1 MINLNSTKFPGES
14 ARGQCVNC
22 SNCHDAGKDDILV
35 RNLTLNTTEE
45 IPGPH
50 APARIGIRTIPRSSK
65 EEFKI
70 ELTTLAT
77 KKLYGDFSCTP
88 TIRHPFL
95 TMKTIEEVL
104 KRLHYIDSEEDLV
117 DLVNDRDTRLQVLS
131 LIQDFFR
138 DIPIKY
144 CYRKLLHDA
153 NCDQKLSD
161 LSEDDF
167 LNLDSELDNDKDEYE
182 GHELEEMSFLQ

>member
-1 MINLNSTKFPGES
+1 MAHSFCSKYMLVHHPKVGVQQWLSQIAHRIINLYSTKFPGES

-35 RNLTLNTTEE
+35 RNLTLNTTKD

-88 TIRHPFL
+88 TIGHPFL

-117 DLVNDRDTRLQVLS
+117 DLVNDRVPIIGTPDCKFCRWFRTSLEIYLLSIPVLLPS
-131 LIQDFFR
+131 AISW
-138 DIPIKY
+138 
-144 CYRKLLHDA
+144 C
-153 NCDQKLSD
+153 
-161 LSEDDF
+161 
-167 LNLDSELDNDKDEYE
+167 
-182 GHELEEMSFLQ
+182 